1 MIEVWIPENDLDYYY
16 ANGFPSKY
24 LMQEE
29 RGYIKLNITLNELQ
43 SWKTRIPKTKIQEK
57 NYGNRQILND

>member
-29 RGYIKLNITLNELQ
+29 RGYIKLNITLSEFQN
-43 SWKTRIPKTKIQEK
+43 WKTQIPKTKIQEK
-57 NYGNRQILND
+57 NYGNKQILND